1 MRSVPEPLDSYFDW
15 SGHEVVDSS
24 SEPVGKLDRIFL
36 DRETDRPVWALISA
50 GLLGGGPMLAPL
62 EGARVEGERVLLA
75 FDKQAVWD
83 SPSPSDG
90 TKPRADLETELRSWY
105 GLGEPAR
112 AAAAPEPRTQA
123 LDASVPE
130 GVDSATV
137 IRSEEEVDIVVD
149 KHVTE
154 RVRLVKRIV
163 TEDVTRVIPLRREE
177 VQLVREPVPAG
188 EPLAPGVEPFEEV
201 VPTELLLMEEQVVIE
216 KRVVPRERVRV
227 YKQTF
232 SEDRDVSTEVRKER
246 VEVIEERA
254 PRRD

>member
-1 MRSVPEPLDSYFDW
+1 
-15 SGHEVVDSS
+15 VVDSS
-24 SEPVGKLDRIFL
+24 GDPVGKLERIFL
-36 DRETDRPVWALISA
+36 DRETDRPSWGLVSA

-62 EGARVEGERVLLA
+62 DGARVEGERVLLA
-75 FDKQAVWD
+75 FEKQAVWD
-83 SPSPSDG
+83 GPSPGDAS
-90 TKPRADLETELRSWY
+90 KPGPELEAELRSWY

-112 AAAAPEPRTQA
+112 AAASAP
-123 LDASVPE
+123 ASATTPDVPVSQ
-130 GVDSATV
+130 GVDEASV

-163 TEDVTRVIPLRREE
+163 TEDVTTVIPLRREE
-177 VQLVREPVPAG
+177 VELVREPVLVD
-188 EPLAPGVEPFEEV
+188 EPMLSGVEPFAEV
-201 VPTELLLMEEQVVIE
+201 APTELVLMEEQVVIE

-227 YKQTF
+227 YKETF

-254 PRRD
+254 PRAG